1 MQLAT
6 NNTQDNLMKII
17 PFHDIVLWDVKRYS
31 SKKIQSEYPIVKL
44 GSCIQEQ
51 SHRSKLSDYPENE
64 FGILGVSNKI
74 GIFDAYKEKGI
85 NINQPYKKMENG
97 WLAYNP
103 YRINVGSIGMKTSS
117 QEFDFISP
125 AYVVFSCNEK
135 LLPDFLYKLFKTER
149 FCQIINENTTGS
161 VRQNLT
167 FEVLKSL
174 NIPLP
179 PINRDLADRGFL
191 GQTQE
196 ELLKSYYSKIE
207 EAKTQD
213 KDADDKEREINT
225 YLLDVL
231 EVKIEKNVRQNGISF
246 TKYRF
251 IDRWATDYLFNANSM
266 KGIVDAKYPVLKVKK
281 FLSSFQYGLSL
292 KATEEPIVTPML
304 RMNNIVNSE
313 LDIADL
319 KYIKIEQSQKEKL
332 LLKKGD
338 LLFNRTNSKELV
350 GKTAVFELDAEY
362 TFASY
367 LIRLKLDTNKVNPH
381 YINYL
386 LNSPIGRVQID
397 RVSRQVLGQANVN
410 AQELQDFIFPIPDDI
425 TIQNDIVQKISG
437 IKKEA
442 NELRYKAN
450 YNRKKA
456 INEFE
461 QAIFKEL

>member
-1 MQLAT
+1 
-6 NNTQDNLMKII
+6 
-17 PFHDIVLWDVKRYS
+17 
-31 SKKIQSEYPIVKL
+31 
-44 GSCIQEQ
+44 
-51 SHRSKLSDYPENE
+51 
-64 FGILGVSNKI
+64 
-74 GIFDAYKEKGI
+74 
-85 NINQPYKKMENG
+85 
-97 WLAYNP
+97 
-103 YRINVGSIGMKTSS
+103 
-117 QEFDFISP
+117 
-125 AYVVFSCNEK
+125 
-135 LLPDFLYKLFKTER
+135 
-149 FCQIINENTTGS
+149 
-161 VRQNLT
+161 
-167 FEVLKSL
+167 
-174 NIPLP
+174 
-179 PINRDLADRGFL
+179 
-191 GQTQE
+191 
-196 ELLKSYYSKIE
+196 
-207 EAKTQD
+207 
-213 KDADDKEREINT
+213 
-225 YLLDVL
+225 
-231 EVKIEKNVRQNGISF
+231 
-246 TKYRF
+246 
-251 IDRWATDYLFNANSM
+251 M
-266 KGIVDAKYPVLKVKK
+266 KGIVDAKYPVLKMKN

-292 KATEEPIVTPML
+292 KATEEPIGTPML

-319 KYIKIEQSQKEKL
+319 KYIKIKQSQKEKSL
-332 LLKKGD
+332 LNKGD

-397 RVSRQVLGQANVN
+397 LVSRQVLGQANVN

-461 QAIFKEL
+461 QAIFK